1 MLKLNFYYSFT
12 HPVAEHKHEEEL
24 IAKLEEDL
32 VETITKEGD
41 LMESHMLILKLAEN
55 ISEAQSK
62 RKVSLMQQVSTTE
75 GDTASAT

>member
-1 MLKLNFYYSFT
+1 M
-12 HPVAEHKHEEEL
+12 